1 MERDEKIKYILDAIQ
16 RSSDVLDQ
24 VFSLCVQLAFCK
36 TLSRV
41 LVALKQINRTENES
55 EE

>member
-16 RSSDVLDQ
+16 RSSDVLDE
-24 VFSLCVQLAFCK
+24 VFSLCVKLKICEIFSKFLNRLA
-36 TLSRV
+36 
-41 LVALKQINRTENES
+41 QINSTENES